1 MGHGIPADNRAAVRP
16 LGIVTRNSAPPP
28 SNPHFD
34 PVTGEGID
42 RETGELLAR
51 SPQSARAERWAL
63 KSVVNKLLPGDRV
76 SKCMVLRAPIPGRG
90 LSQIE
95 VHKGQTHGKAF
106 YHGLMA
112 CGSVW
117 TCPVCAA
124 KIAERRRVELQQA
137 LEAAKDKRW
146 AVHFVTLTVPHG
158 IGDDLHEILGK
169 LSTALKKLSGNAPF
183 KKAKARTGLQIYGY
197 IRAQEV
203 TYGAN
208 GWHPHFHLL
217 VFTPEFTHSSV
228 VRYCYDKA
236 WRSACVASGLP
247 EPHEVHGC
255 TVQDGRKAAKYV
267 GKWGLEDMTK
277 ATPKNRPAW
286 GLEDEM
292 TKSQAKRGKRNGLS
306 PWGLLRAVL
315 DGDAPEIAPEP
326 AAALF
331 RLYAHAFKGRR
342 QLHWSVGLRAKLLP
356 EQVELSDQQIVER
369 PDDERAILLAELS
382 TDDWKAIR
390 RVHGQAAV
398 LEAAERGK
406 DELASVLYSLTAS
419 RTGSPSGCGPD
430 ASVPMPQARGRGAG
444 ALRSFCPVCHMPL
457 AGGHCIRCN
466 PPPGRQLPDVAIDI
480 RLADIFGKGGARR
493 SGAEERPSDERGF
506 D

>member
-1 MGHGIPADNRAAVRP
+1 MGHGIPADNRGAKRP
-16 LGIVTRNSAPPP
+16 LGIVTKNSAPPLW
-28 SNPHFD
+28 NPDFD
-34 PVTGEGID
+34 AISGKGID
-42 RETGELLAR
+42 WETGEILAR
-51 SPQSARAERWAL
+51 PPQAGRAERWAL
-63 KSVVNKLLPGDRV
+63 KSVVNRLLPGDRV
-76 SKCMVLRAPIPGRG
+76 SKCMVLRAPIPGQG
-90 LSQIE
+90 LASIE

-117 TCPVCAA
+117 TCPICAA

-137 LEAAKDKRW
+137 LEAAKAKGW
-146 AVHFVTLTVPHG
+146 GIHFVTLTVPHG

-183 KKAKARTGLQIYGY
+183 KKAKAQTGLQIYGY

-217 VFTPEFTHSSV
+217 VFTQGDMHSSV

-247 EPHEVHGC
+247 EPHQVHGC
-255 TVQDGRKAAKYV
+255 TVQDGREAAKYV
-267 GKWGLEDMTK
+267 SK
-277 ATPKNRPAW
+277 W

-292 TKSQAKRGKRNGLS
+292 TKAHTKKAKRHGLT

-315 DGDAPEIAPEP
+315 DGDAPEIAPEA

-390 RVHGQAAV
+390 RVNGQAAV

-406 DELASVLYSLTAS
+406 DELAAVLYTLTAS
-419 RTGSPSGCGPD
+419 RTGSPSDAGPD
-430 ASVPMPQARGRGAG
+430 ASSPMPQARGRGAG

-457 AGGHCIRCN
+457 SGGHCARCN
-466 PPPGRQLPDVAIDI
+466 PSPGRSLPGVALDI
-480 RLADIFGKGGARR
+480 RLADIFGNRGARR
-493 SGAEERPSDERGF
+493 SGAEERPSDERASS
-506 D
+506 

>member
-1 MGHGIPADNRAAVRP
+1 MGYGIPADNRAENRP
-16 LGIVTRNSAPPP
+16 LGIVTKKSATFPEQVT
-28 SNPHFD
+28 FD
-34 PVTGEGID
+34 PATGEITD
-42 RETGELLAR
+42 R

-63 KSVVNKLLPGDRV
+63 KSVVNRLLSGDRV

-124 KIAERRRVELQQA
+124 KIAERRRVELKQA
-137 LEAAKDKRW
+137 VKNGMNQRLG
-146 AVHFVTLTVPHG
+146 VHFVTLTVPHG
-158 IGDDLHEILGK
+158 IGDDLHDTLAR
-169 LSTALKKLSGNAPF
+169 LSVALKSMSADGTF
-183 KKAKARTGLQIYGY
+183 RRRKKQCEVEIVGF

-203 TYGAN
+203 TYGNN
-208 GWHPHFHLL
+208 GWHPHFHLI
-217 VFTPEFTHSSV
+217 VFTKETCGSSV
-228 VRYCYDKA
+228 IQYLYSGA
-236 WRSACVASGLP
+236 WQRACVKAGLP
-247 EPHEVHGC
+247 EPHPEHGC
-255 TVQDGRKAAKYV
+255 TVQDGREAAMYV
-267 GKWGLEDMTK
+267 SKWGI
-277 ATPKNRPAW
+277 
-286 GLEDEM
+286 EDEM
-292 TKSQAKRGKRNGLS
+292 TKSQAKRGKRHGLS

-315 DGDAPEIAPEP
+315 DGGASEIDPEP

-331 RLYAHAFKGRR
+331 RLYAHAFKGRH
-342 QLHWSVGLRAKLLP
+342 QLLWSKGLRAKLLP

-369 PDDERAILLAELS
+369 PDDERAVLLAELS

-406 DELASVLYSLTAS
+406 DELAAVLYSFTAS

-466 PPPGRQLPDVAIDI
+466 PPPGRQLPGVAIDI
-480 RLADIFGKGGARR
+480 CLADIFGKSGARR
-493 SGAEERPSDERGF
+493 SGAEERPSD
-506 D
+506 

>member
-1 MGHGIPADNRAAVRP
+1 MGHGIASDNMAAKRP
-16 LGIVTRNSAPPP
+16 LGIVTKKSATFPEQVT
-28 SNPHFD
+28 FD
-34 PVTGEGID
+34 PATGEITD
-42 RETGELLAR
+42 R

-63 KSVVNKLLPGDRV
+63 KSVVNRLLSGDRV

-124 KIAERRRVELQQA
+124 KVAERRRVELKQA
-137 LEAAKDKRW
+137 VKNGMNQRLG
-146 AVHFVTLTVPHG
+146 VHFVTLTVPHG
-158 IGDDLHEILGK
+158 IGDDLHDTLAR
-169 LSTALKKLSGNAPF
+169 LSVALKSMSADGTF
-183 KKAKARTGLQIYGY
+183 RRRKKQCEVEIVGFV
-197 IRAQEV
+197 RAQEV
-203 TYGAN
+203 TYGQN
-208 GWHPHFHLL
+208 GWHPHYHLI
-217 VFTPEFTHSSV
+217 VFTKETCGSSV
-228 VRYCYDKA
+228 IQYLYSGA
-236 WRSACVASGLP
+236 WQRACVKAGLP
-247 EPHEVHGC
+247 EPHPVHGC
-255 TVQDGRKAAKYV
+255 TVQDGREAAMYV
-267 GKWGLEDMTK
+267 SKWGI
-277 ATPKNRPAW
+277 
-286 GLEDEM
+286 EDEM
-292 TKSQAKRGKRNGLS
+292 TKANAKRGKRHGLS

-315 DGDAPEIAPEP
+315 DGNAPEIAPEP

-331 RLYAHAFKGRR
+331 RLYAHAFKGRH
-342 QLHWSVGLRAKLLP
+342 QLLWSKGLRAKLLP

-382 TDDWKAIR
+382 TDEWKAIR

-419 RTGSPSGCGPD
+419 RAGSSSDHCPD
-430 ASVPMPQARGRGAG
+430 ASAPVPQARGRGAG

-457 AGGHCIRCN
+457 AGGHCPLCTPSPGRL
-466 PPPGRQLPDVAIDI
+466 PPGVAIDI
-480 RLADIFGKGGARR
+480 RLADIFGKRGARR
-493 SGAEERPSDERGF
+493 SGAEERPSD
-506 D
+506 

>member
-1 MGHGIPADNRAAVRP
+1 MGYVILSDNRAAERP
-16 LGIVTRNSAPPP
+16 LGIVTK
-28 SNPHFD
+28 NPATPHWNPYFD
-34 PVTGEGID
+34 AVSGEGID

-51 SPQSARAERWAL
+51 SPQAGRAERWAL
-63 KSVVNKLLPGDRV
+63 KSVVNKLLSGDRV
-76 SKCMVLRAPIPGRG
+76 SKCMVLRAPIPGQG
-90 LSQIE
+90 LAPIE
-95 VHKGQTHGKAF
+95 VHKGHTHGKAF
-106 YHGLMA
+106 YHGLMS

-137 LEAAKDKRW
+137 LEAAKAKGW
-146 AVHFVTLTVPHG
+146 GVHFVTLTVPHG

-169 LSTALKKLSGNAPF
+169 LSDALGKMSRNAPF
-183 KKAKARTGLQIYGY
+183 RRAKAQTGLQIYGY

-217 VFTPEFTHSSV
+217 VFTQGDMGSSI

-247 EPHEVHGC
+247 EPHHVHGC
-255 TVQDGRKAAKYV
+255 TVQDGREAAKYV
-267 GKWGLEDMTK
+267 SK
-277 ATPKNRPAW
+277 W

-292 TKSQAKRGKRNGLS
+292 TKAHTKKAKRHGLT

-315 DGDAPEIAPEP
+315 DGGAPEIAPEP

-369 PDDERAILLAELS
+369 PEDERAVLLAELTTEQWRS
-382 TDDWKAIR
+382 IR
-390 RVHGQAAV
+390 RAKS
-398 LEAAERGK
+398 E
-406 DELASVLYSLTAS
+406 ASVLDAAEA
-419 RTGSPSGCGPD
+419 G
-430 ASVPMPQARGRGAG
+430 ASVLGVVLSHILKRAEGVRACEPASDRAPA
-444 ALRSFCPVCHMPL
+444 PPL
-457 AGGHCIRCN
+457 SILDA
-466 PPPGRQLPDVAIDI
+466 PLDV
-480 RLADIFGKGGARR
+480 RLADIFRHPPPDPGRKPR
-493 SGAEERPSDERGF
+493 SG
-506 D
+506 

>member
-1 MGHGIPADNRAAVRP
+1 MGYGIPADNRAAKRP
-16 LGIVTRNSAPPP
+16 LGIVTKNSAPPP
-28 SNPHFD
+28 FD

-42 RETGELLAR
+42 RETGEILAR

-63 KSVVNKLLPGDRV
+63 KSVVNKLLTGDRV

-137 LEAAKDKRW
+137 LESAKAKGW
-146 AVHFVTLTVPHG
+146 GIHFVTLTVPHG

-183 KKAKARTGLQIYGY
+183 KKAKAQTGLQIYGY

-217 VFTPEFTHSSV
+217 VFTQWNMGSSI

-247 EPHEVHGC
+247 EPHQVHGC

-267 GKWGLEDMTK
+267 SKWGI
-277 ATPKNRPAW
+277 
-286 GLEDEM
+286 EDEM
-292 TKSQAKRGKRNGLS
+292 TKANAKRVSKWGIEDEMTKANAKRGKRHGLS

-315 DGDAPEIAPEP
+315 DGNAPEIAPEP

-369 PDDERAILLAELS
+369 PDDERAVLLAELS
-382 TDDWKAIR
+382 SDDWKAIR

-406 DELASVLYSLTAS
+406 EELASVLYTLTAS
-419 RTGSPSGCGPD
+419 RTGSPSDAGPD
-430 ASVPMPQARGRGAG
+430 ASAPMPQARGRGAG

-466 PPPGRQLPDVAIDI
+466 PPPGRQLPGVALDI
-480 RLADIFGKGGARR
+480 RLADIFGNRGARR
-493 SGAEERPSDERGF
+493 SGAEERPSDERASS
-506 D
+506 

>member
-1 MGHGIPADNRAAVRP
+1 M
-16 LGIVTRNSAPPP
+16 PPP
-28 SNPHFD
+28 GWQAARVPH
-34 PVTGEGID
+34 
-42 RETGELLAR
+42 AR
-51 SPQSARAERWAL
+51 GDEP
-63 KSVVNKLLPGDRV
+63 SVVNRLLSGDRV
-76 SKCMVLRAPIPGRG
+76 SKCMVLRAPVPGQG
-90 LSQIE
+90 LASIE

-124 KIAERRRVELQQA
+124 KIAERRRVELKQA
-137 LEAAKDKRW
+137 VKNAMNQRLG
-146 AVHFVTLTVPHG
+146 VHFVTLTVPHG
-158 IGDDLHEILGK
+158 IGDDLHDT
-169 LSTALKKLSGNAPF
+169 LSRLSVALKSMSCDGTF
-183 KKAKARTGLQIYGY
+183 RRRKKQCEVEIVGF

-203 TYGAN
+203 TYGQN
-208 GWHPHFHLL
+208 GWHPHYHLL
-217 VFTPEFTHSSV
+217 VFTQGDMHSSV

-247 EPHEVHGC
+247 EPHQVHGC

-267 GKWGLEDMTK
+267 GKWGIEDER
-277 ATPKNRPAW
+277 PKHVSKW
-286 GLEDEM
+286 GIEDEM
-292 TKSQAKRGKRNGLS
+292 TKANAKRGKRHGLS

-315 DGDAPEIAPEP
+315 DGNAPEIAPEP

-406 DELASVLYSLTAS
+406 DELAAVLYSLTAS

-430 ASVPMPQARGRGAG
+430 ASVPMPQARGRGDG
-444 ALRSFCPVCHMPL
+444 GERSFCPVCFLPL
-457 AGGHCIRCN
+457 AAGHCVRCSS
-466 PPPGRQLPDVAIDI
+466 PPGRVRSLVPLDF
-480 RLADIFGKGGARR
+480 RLADIFGSGGVRR
-493 SGAEERPSDERGF
+493 SGAEERPSDERASS
-506 D
+506 

>member
-1 MGHGIPADNRAAVRP
+1 MGYGIPADNRAAKRP
-16 LGIVTRNSAPPP
+16 LGIVTKNSAPPP
-28 SNPHFD
+28 SNSRFD

-42 RETGELLAR
+42 LETGELLAR

-63 KSVVNKLLPGDRV
+63 KSVVNKLLTGDRV

-117 TCPVCAA
+117 TCPICAA

-137 LEAAKDKRW
+137 LEAAKAKGW
-146 AVHFVTLTVPHG
+146 GIHFVTLTVPHG

-183 KKAKARTGLQIYGY
+183 KKAKAQTGLQIYGY

-203 TYGAN
+203 TYGVN

-217 VFTPEFTHSSV
+217 VFTQGDMGSSI

-247 EPHEVHGC
+247 EPHQVHGC
-255 TVQDGRKAAKYV
+255 TVQDGRFAAQYV
-267 GKWGLEDMTK
+267 SKWGI
-277 ATPKNRPAW
+277 
-286 GLEDEM
+286 EDEM
-292 TKSQAKRGKRNGLS
+292 TKANAKRGKRHGLS

-315 DGDAPEIAPEP
+315 DGNAPEIAPEA

-369 PDDERAILLAELS
+369 PDDERAVLLAELS

-406 DELASVLYSLTAS
+406 DELAAVLYSLTAS

-457 AGGHCIRCN
+457 AGGHCPLCT
-466 PPPGRQLPDVAIDI
+466 PSPGRLPSGVAIDI
-480 RLADIFGKGGARR
+480 RLADIFGKSGARR
-493 SGAEERPSDERGF
+493 SCAEERPSD
-506 D
+506 